1 MAAAEDLDKIAEQED
16 RLVFERF
23 DEAVAFD
30 IGSAIRAR
38 GLAENFPII
47 VDIRLWDRALFYCAL
62 PGSTV
67 NNTEWARRKINVV
80 RTFHRSSYRM
90 VLQKSRTD
98 RTFPV
103 GDALRIDDYVLAG
116 GGFPIRVKG
125 VGVVGAIAVSGL
137 PERQDHEV
145 VVAALCA
152 HLGIPGDELALP
164 PVSNS

>member
-1 MAAAEDLDKIAEQED
+1 MAAADDLEKIAEQEA
-16 RLVFERF
+16 RLVFEGF
-23 DEAVAFD
+23 DEATAFE

-38 GLAENFPII
+38 GLADSLPII

-67 NNTEWARRKINVV
+67 NNTEWARRKFNVV
-80 RTFHRSSYRM
+80 KMFHRSSYRM
-90 VLQKSRTD
+90 VLQKARAD

-103 GDALRIDDYVLAG
+103 GDALPIEDYVLAG

-125 VGVVGAIAVSGL
+125 VGVIGVIAVSGL

-145 VVAALCA
+145 VVGAICD
-152 HLGIPGDELALP
+152 HLSIDRQDLALP

>member
-1 MAAAEDLDKIAEQED
+1 MAAADDLKKIAEQEA
-16 RLVFERF
+16 RLVFEGF
-23 DEAVAFD
+23 DEAAAFEV
-30 IGSAIRAR
+30 GSAIRAR
-38 GLAENFPII
+38 GLAENLPII

-67 NNTEWARRKINVV
+67 NNTEWARRKVNVV
-80 RTFHRSSYRM
+80 KMFHRSSYRM
-90 VLQKSRTD
+90 VLQKARED

-103 GDALRIDDYVLAG
+103 GDALPIEDYVLAG

-137 PERQDHEV
+137 PERRDHEV
-145 VVAALCA
+145 VVAAVCDY
-152 HLGIPGDELALP
+152 LGIDRQELALP

>member
-1 MAAAEDLDKIAEQED
+1 MAAAEDVKRIAEQEA
-16 RLVFERF
+16 RLVFEGF
-23 DEAVAFD
+23 TEATAFE

-38 GLAENFPII
+38 GLSENFPVI

-62 PGSTV
+62 PGSTSG
-67 NNTEWARRKINVV
+67 NTEWARRKINVV
-80 RTFHRSSYRM
+80 KVFHRSSYRM
-90 VLQKSRTD
+90 VLTKARED

-103 GDALRIDDYVLAG
+103 GEALPIEDYVLAG

-145 VVAALCA
+145 VVAAICD
-152 HLGIPGDELALP
+152 HLGISSHELALP
-164 PVSNS
+164 PVANS

>member
-30 IGSAIRAR
+30 IGAAIRAR
-38 GLAENFPII
+38 GLSENFPII

-103 GDALRIDDYVLAG
+103 GDALPIDDYVLAG

-164 PVSNS
+164 PVSSS

>member
-1 MAAAEDLDKIAEQED
+1 MTGSDDVRKIAEQEA
-16 RLVFERF
+16 RLVFDGF
-23 DEAVAFD
+23 DEATAFE

-38 GLAENFPII
+38 GLTEKFPIV
-47 VDIRLWDRALFYCAL
+47 VDIRLWDRTLFYCAL

-67 NNTEWARRKINVV
+67 GNSAWTRRKINVV
-80 RTFHRSSYRM
+80 KVFHRSSYRM
-90 VLQKSRTD
+90 VLQKARED

-103 GDALRIDDYVLAG
+103 GEALPPEDYVLAG

-125 VGVVGAIAVSGL
+125 VGVVGAVAVSGL

-145 VVAALCA
+145 VVGALCD
-152 HLGIPGDELALP
+152 HLGIDRQELALP